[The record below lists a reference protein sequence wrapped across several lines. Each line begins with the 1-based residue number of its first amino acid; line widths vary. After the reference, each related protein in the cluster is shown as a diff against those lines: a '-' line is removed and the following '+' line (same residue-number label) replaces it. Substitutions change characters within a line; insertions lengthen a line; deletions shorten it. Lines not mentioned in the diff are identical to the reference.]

1 MEHLTQAWKTIYGGW
16 NILNLQ
22 KFMHLKFSSFHTPPC
37 PSKKTC
43 LNRVILSL
51 QSGSS
56 VSTTTLQLLLSDVT
70 PRRTMELQMKT
81 IKQTMKLY
89 ISYVYRLY
97 YIYILYIYIYIYIY
111 ISAIQYTTYI
121 DISSNLTHQIPF
133 QSWNLK
139 YKYVGSTK
147 AAICVLFW
155 CLTPFPL
162 SHLHAVMLSEC
173 IPSVFEPDKAASND
187 LLEKTVDDYWRSQTS
202 TSDL

>member
-97 YIYILYIYIYIYIY
+97 YIYILYIYIYIYISY
-111 ISAIQYTTYI
+111 TIYNIYRHIIQFDSPNPIPELKPEVQVCGIHKSCYMCLVLMSDTISTFTPSCSHVVWMYSFSIWTR
-121 DISSNLTHQIPF
+121 
-133 QSWNLK
+133 QSGFRRLVGKNSRWLLK
-139 YKYVGSTK
+139 KPNK
-147 AAICVLFW
+147 HFRLIRW
-155 CLTPFPL
+155 
-162 SHLHAVMLSEC
+162 
-173 IPSVFEPDKAASND
+173 
-187 LLEKTVDDYWRSQTS
+187 
-202 TSDL
+202 